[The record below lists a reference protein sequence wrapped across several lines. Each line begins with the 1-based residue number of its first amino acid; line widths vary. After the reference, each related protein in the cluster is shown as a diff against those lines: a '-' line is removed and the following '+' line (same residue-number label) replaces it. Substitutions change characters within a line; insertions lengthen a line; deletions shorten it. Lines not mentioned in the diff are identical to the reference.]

1 MENGIKLKNW
11 VVTNAKWL
19 IVMTIIIISN
29 YFILANKVENNV
41 RDIEVNTTSIKN
53 INTELKIIQSKGLVS
68 KDLAKEIKYNL
79 RAVAEKLG
87 LTYIEDLDKMK

>member
-1 MENGIKLKNW
+1 MENGIKVKNW
-11 VVTNAKWL
+11 LVANAKWL
-19 IVMTIIIISN
+19 AVMTIIIISN
-29 YFILANKVENNV
+29 YFIMANKVENNTIN
-41 RDIEVNTTSIKN
+41 IETNADRIENIK
-53 INTELKIIQSKGLVS
+53 IELAIIQKKGLVS